1 MPSVLVRLWEDTRK
15 EMKPIKKLV
24 IVGGGTSGWISAAVL
39 AHDFRPDVLE
49 IELVESE
56 EIGTIGVGESTVPPF
71 PQLIRNLGIDE
82 QDFIRNVHATFKLGI
97 EFPDWHR
104 VGESYFHPFG
114 VIGTRFGTYDFYQ
127 VWLKAKSMG
136 HESELQAYAP
146 CTAMAKERRFL
157 LPREAPKTPLESAGY
172 ALHIDASLVARYLR
186 RYAEERK
193 VRRTEGLVT
202 EVRQKDDGGIAS
214 LLLKDGTEIHGDF
227 FIDCTGF
234 YSLLIEKQ
242 LGIGYEDWLKYLPC
256 DRAVAVQTENLGESA
271 PYTLATAREEGW
283 TWRIPLQHR
292 TGNGYV
298 YSSEH
303 CSDDQAVEKLLGYVE
318 GKTITEPNI
327 IPFRAGMRQSFWHKN
342 CLSVGLS
349 SGFVEPL
356 EATALHIVVRGLDY
370 FLRFFPDQ
378 SCSPVLIDEYNRNM
392 RAEYELIRD
401 FIVLHYCLTEREDTP
416 FWQYCKNMDIPPSL
430 AEKIAL
436 FKAHGTLRLESE
448 ELWQS
453 SSWQSVFEGMGVRP
467 DSYSPTV
474 DNLEYPFIAEK
485 FQEMEA
491 MLSRTIQR
499 LPTHDQYLQDR
510 FRAI

>member
-1 MPSVLVRLWEDTRK
+1 MN
-15 EMKPIKKLV
+15 PIKKIV

-39 AHDFRPDVLE
+39 AHDFRPDLLE

-82 QDFIRNVHATFKLGI
+82 ADFIRRVHATFKLGI

-114 VIGTRFGTYDFYQ
+114 VIGTRFQGHDFYQ
-127 VWLKAKSMG
+127 VWLKARANG
-136 HESELQAYAP
+136 HGSELQAYAP
-146 CTAMAKERRFL
+146 CTAMARERKFL
-157 LPREAPKTPLESAGY
+157 FPREAPKTPLDSAGY
-172 ALHIDASLVARYLR
+172 ALHIDAALVARYLR
-186 RYAEERK
+186 QYAEERRVK
-193 VRRTEGLVT
+193 RTEGLVT
-202 EVRQKDDGGIAS
+202 EVRQKDDGSIAS
-214 LLLKDGTEIHGDF
+214 LVLKSGEEIHGDF

-234 YSLLIEKQ
+234 YSLLIGKT

-256 DRAVAVQTENLGESA
+256 DRAVAVQTENPGDSA
-271 PYTLATAREEGW
+271 PYTVATAREEGW

-298 YSSEH
+298 YSSEF
-303 CSDDQAVEKLLGYVE
+303 CSDDEATAKLLGVVD

-327 IPFRAGMRQSFWHKN
+327 IPFRAGMRDVFWDKN

-370 FLRFFPDQ
+370 FLRLFPDQ
-378 SCSPVLIDEYNRNM
+378 SCEPALIREYNRLM
-392 RAEYELIRD
+392 RAEYESIRD

-416 FWQYCKNMDIPPSL
+416 FWQRCRDMEIPSSL
-430 AEKIAL
+430 AGKIEL
-436 FKAHGTLRLESE
+436 FRAHGTLRVGPE

-467 DSYSPTV
+467 RNYSPTV
-474 DNLEYPFIAEK
+474 DNLDYSFIAGK
-485 FQEMEA
+485 LQEMEA
-491 MLSRTIQR
+491 MLARTIAQ
-499 LPTHDQYLQDR
+499 LPTHDQFLRDR
-510 FRAI
+510 FRAT